1 MAVWEVEALPQR
13 HFTFSHLEM
22 ESEKRVVA
30 VASILEDRFHP
41 FGSLPSWFCLP
52 LLFYGTSI
60 RRKYD
65 DISPAGTSAWLF
77 DATATGYKTRDEGD
91 KHTEAFCEENNGSE
105 FG

>member
-1 MAVWEVEALPQR
+1 MAVWEVEALLQR

-41 FGSLPSWFCLP
+41 FGSLPPWFCPHFFSMGRVSDGNAMIYLP
-52 LLFYGTSI
+52 
-60 RRKYD
+60 R
-65 DISPAGTSAWLF
+65 GTSALLF
-77 DATATGYKTRDEGD
+77 DATGYQTRDEGD
-91 KHTEAFCEENNGSE
+91 KHTKASCEENNGSE